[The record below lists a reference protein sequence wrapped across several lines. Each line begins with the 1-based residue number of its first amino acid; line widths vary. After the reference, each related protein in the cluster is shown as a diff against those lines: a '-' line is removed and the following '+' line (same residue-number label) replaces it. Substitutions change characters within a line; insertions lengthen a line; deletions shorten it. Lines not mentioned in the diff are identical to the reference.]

1 MKRRCKDDA
10 DSGQMYFSYANPVVI
25 PQGDGAYL
33 VRPGKVTVRRDG
45 DAVSPKEFA
54 RMQGC
59 SRSSV
64 YRFMNEGLI
73 SMEHV
78 ERRTPRRIRIRLE
91 ALAELRAAIA
101 AGVN

>member
-1 MKRRCKDDA
+1 
-10 DSGQMYFSYANPVVI
+10 MYFSYANPLVI
-25 PQGDGAYL
+25 SQGDGSYL
-33 VRPGKVTVRRDG
+33 VKPGRVTVRRDG
-45 DAVSPKEFA
+45 DSVSPAEFA

-78 ERRTPRRIRIRLE
+78 ERRTPRRIRIRLA

>member
-1 MKRRCKDDA
+1 
-10 DSGQMYFSYANPVVI
+10 MYFSYANPVVI

-33 VRPGKVTVRRDG
+33 VKPGRVTVRRDG
-45 DAVSPKEFA
+45 DSVSPGEFA

-64 YRFMNEGLI
+64 YRFINEGLI
-73 SMEHV
+73 SLDHV

-91 ALAELRAAIA
+91 ALSELRGRI
-101 AGVN
+101 AGV

>member
-1 MKRRCKDDA
+1 MKRGCKADA
-10 DSGQMYFSYANPVVI
+10 DSGQMYFSYASPVVI

-33 VRPGKVTVRRDG
+33 VKPGRVTVRRDG

-64 YRFMNEGLI
+64 YRFVNEGWI
-73 SMEHV
+73 SLAHV

-91 ALAELRAAIA
+91 ALGELRERIA
-101 AGVN
+101 GRA